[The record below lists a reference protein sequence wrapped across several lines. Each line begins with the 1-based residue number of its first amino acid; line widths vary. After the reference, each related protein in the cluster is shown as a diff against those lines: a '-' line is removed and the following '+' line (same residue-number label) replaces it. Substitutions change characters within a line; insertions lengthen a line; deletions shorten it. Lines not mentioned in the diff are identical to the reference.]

1 MNATKPQ
8 QPLARRSARLAA
20 KPRTHY
26 AQADARLDA
35 VVEKYVDPDAY
46 AARKARA
53 ARREE
58 RRQAEIAMLV
68 RQGKARKAIAQDIAD
83 VASEI
88 INIRTKCLAFDK
100 FHMWWMEREVKEL
113 VAKAQPTWTPAN
125 LQWAYSYVTGRTTTK
140 IL

>member
-8 QPLARRSARLAA
+8 PRRSARLAA

-46 AARKARA
+46 AAKKARA

-58 RRQAEIAMLV
+58 VRRLERAHRVARAEMRRKLAGHISHLAT
-68 RQGKARKAIAQDIAD
+68 QIIGARAVYQTLSAIEKSILEDEA
-83 VASEI
+83 
-88 INIRTKCLAFDK
+88 
-100 FHMWWMEREVKEL
+100 KEL
-113 VAKAQPTWTPAN
+113 VAKAHPVWTPAN
-125 LQWAYSYVTGRTTTK
+125 LNWAFKHVIGY
-140 IL
+140 